1 MKVEVIRF
9 TPFNGQGSL
18 KGFAEVKVADK
29 IVIRDIRLVQVAGK
43 EAFVSP
49 PQKEYTN
56 REGEK
61 KYTKLVEWPQ
71 EWDSFIRDAV
81 FNAYQDTG
89 EYQEP
94 PQRQQYTPQGG
105 VRQDT
110 YQSDYQA
117 PRQQRPQA
125 QPRRAPAP
133 PPDEYEELEDPFAG

>member
-9 TPFNGQGSL
+9 TPFNGQSSL

-81 FNAYQDTG
+81 FNASQDTG

-94 PQRQQYTPQGG
+94 PQRQQYAPQG
-105 VRQDT
+105 RQDS
-110 YQSDYQA
+110 YQESQA
-117 PRQQRPQA
+117 PRQQQRPQA
-125 QPRRAPAP
+125 QPRRTPAP